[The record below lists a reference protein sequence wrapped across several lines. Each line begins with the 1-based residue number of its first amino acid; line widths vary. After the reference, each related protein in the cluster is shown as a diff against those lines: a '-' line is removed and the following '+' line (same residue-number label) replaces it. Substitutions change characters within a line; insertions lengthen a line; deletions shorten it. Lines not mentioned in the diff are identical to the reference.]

1 VVMDS
6 PGSAVYS
13 IGAVA
18 RMLGVPPTTIRT
30 WEERY
35 GLIAPQRSPGGQRLF
50 SRQQVEHLRFVKE
63 RLDAGMQPGD
73 AHRLLAE
80 MLEGTQSGDRPAGPR
95 PQLLIL
101 LAERDPYAAELEEY
115 FLQTEGY
122 AVELAFD
129 ASETESRAKSL
140 TPDVVIIDLLI
151 SGGEGV
157 ETCRTIKNL
166 TGSPVLAISALEAR
180 DEAMAAGADAF
191 LQKPLDPLQLVSTVR
206 DLLGSSAF
214 LRTPAAEKA

>member
-1 VVMDS
+1 MAKS
-6 PGSAVYS
+6 AGGAVYS
-13 IGAVA
+13 MGAVA

-30 WEERY
+30 WEDRY
-35 GLIAPQRSPGGQRLF
+35 GLIVPQRSPGGQRLF
-50 SRQQVEHLRFVKE
+50 SRQQVEHLRFVKD
-63 RLDAGMQPGD
+63 RLDSGMQPSD

-80 MLEGTQSGDRPAGPR
+80 MLQGRSTGESTGAPR

-122 AVELAFD
+122 EVELTFAASD
-129 ASETESRAKSL
+129 AEERAKSRS
-140 TPDVVIIDLLI
+140 PDVVIIDLLI

-157 ETCRTIKNL
+157 ERCREIKRA
-166 TGSPVLAISALEAR
+166 TSAPVLAISPLEAR

-191 LQKPLDPLQLVSTVR
+191 LRKPLDALQLVSAVR

-214 LRTPAAEKA
+214 LRTSASESV